1 MPEYAGIRAR
11 VGEQQVTIEAL
22 QSQLDAFDQAA
33 LYEPDNFQGRA
44 EVIDAITFEIIDRI
58 DGLLAYPSQPR
69 KLRSLRQ
76 AAERLQRRLQVVDE
90 QVFQDLRSLIRGGC
104 RGEPLRQIIERLVGI
119 PAADDQ
125 GQAVVGYD
133 RLDRL
138 VTGILDSDH
147 LPEPRLELEP
157 EMVLY
162 QRTPARIIFELVRRA
177 NLGSPDCFYDLGSG
191 MGHVTTLVHLLSG
204 ATTRGVEFEPAFCE
218 YARACAT
225 ALRLTQIEF
234 INADARRAN
243 YTEGTIFFMYTPFE
257 GAMLVEVLER
267 LREHSRSG
275 PIRLAT
281 YGSCTAIVAQQ
292 DWLSAPS
299 PAEPGSE
306 RLALFSSHGR

>member
-1 MPEYAGIRAR
+1 M
-11 VGEQQVTIEAL
+11 TIESL

-33 LYEPDNFQGRA
+33 LYQPYNFQGRA
-44 EVIDAITFEIIDRI
+44 EVIDTIAFEIIDRI

-69 KLRSLRQ
+69 KLRSLRR
-76 AAERLQRRLQVVDE
+76 AAERLQRRLQAVDE
-90 QVFQDLRSLIRGGC
+90 LVFQDLRSLIRGGC
-104 RGEPLRQIIERLVGI
+104 RGEPLRHMIERLVGI

-125 GQAVVGYD
+125 GQVIVGYD

-138 VTGILDSDH
+138 VTGTLDSDA
-147 LPEPRLELEP
+147 LPEPRLEPEP

-162 QRTPARIIFELVRRA
+162 QRTPARVIFELVRRA
-177 NLGSPDCFYDLGSG
+177 NLEPQDCFYDLGSG

-204 ATTRGVEFEPAFCE
+204 ATARGVEFEPAFCE
-218 YARACAT
+218 YAQACAA

-243 YTEGTIFFMYTPFE
+243 YAEGTIFFMYTPFQ
-257 GAMLVEVLER
+257 GTMLVEVLER
-267 LREHSRSG
+267 LRERAQSG

-292 DWLSAPS
+292 DWLSAPN
-299 PAEPGSE
+299 PAELGSF
-306 RLALFSSHGR
+306 RLAIFSSHEH